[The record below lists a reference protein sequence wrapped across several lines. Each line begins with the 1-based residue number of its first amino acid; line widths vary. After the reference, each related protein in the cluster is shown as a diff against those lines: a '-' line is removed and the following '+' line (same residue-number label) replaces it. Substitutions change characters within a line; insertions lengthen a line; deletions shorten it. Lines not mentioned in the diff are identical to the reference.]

1 MQPSHDTQQETDL
14 QAVPPEAI
22 NPLGDCPKLKEL
34 DARMTPL
41 PLDVM
46 SDAQREHC
54 RSMGEFLRRSGRAD
68 DLYLLNFA
76 PTSPS
81 ANIVPTKD

>member
-1 MQPSHDTQQETDL
+1 MQPPHDTQQETDL
-14 QAVPPEAI
+14 QAMSPEVI
-22 NPLGDCPKLKEL
+22 NPLGNCPKLKEL
-34 DARMTPL
+34 DARMTSL

-68 DLYLLNFA
+68 DLYLLNFMPSSASEKAA
-76 PTSPS
+76 PP
-81 ANIVPTKD
+81 KD